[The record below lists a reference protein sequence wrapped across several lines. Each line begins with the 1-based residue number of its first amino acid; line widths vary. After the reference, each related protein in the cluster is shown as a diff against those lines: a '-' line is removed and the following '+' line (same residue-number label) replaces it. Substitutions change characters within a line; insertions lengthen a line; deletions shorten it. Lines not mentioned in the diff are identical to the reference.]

1 MRGPDPHLEEIRG
14 AVERAL
20 RAAGEDAAASHSIA
34 EEIQPFAEAASRR
47 ARSDDESAAREL
59 RSVAWLLAY
68 RAGDQGLTALSLEAL
83 LRAWAERAEPA
94 AAATL
99 VEVRDLVTDGFARG
113 REDRARAELLR
124 VHAEAL
130 PLITLAPG
138 AHMLVAADPLDAT
151 GAELVAERVGAALL
165 RAEARAILLHL
176 HALNPA
182 RLDVLAALWSV
193 ASSARMLGCA
203 CVISGAQRAIAAA
216 LEEGALP
223 REPAVFIDDETAAV
237 HEVIALA
244 DGLVGAVPAPLRWMR
259 GRR

>member
-1 MRGPDPHLEEIRG
+1 MTLPDADLREIRA

-20 RAAGEDAAASHSIA
+20 RAAGEDTDASTGIA
-34 EEIQPFAEAASRR
+34 EEIQPFAEAAARR
-47 ARSDDESAAREL
+47 ARDDDESAAREL

-99 VEVRDLVTDGFARG
+99 AGVRDLVTDGFARG
-113 REDRARAELLR
+113 REDRARAEHLR
-124 VHAEAL
+124 VHAESI
-130 PLITLAPG
+130 PLITLAPR
-138 AHMLVAADPLDAT
+138 AHLLVAAEPLDAA
-151 GAELVAERVGAALL
+151 GAELVAERVGASLL

-176 HALNPA
+176 HALSPP
-182 RLDVLAALWSV
+182 RLDVLAALWGI

-203 CVISGAQRAIAAA
+203 CVVSGARQALTEA

-223 REPAVFIDDETAAV
+223 REPAVFVDDEAAAV